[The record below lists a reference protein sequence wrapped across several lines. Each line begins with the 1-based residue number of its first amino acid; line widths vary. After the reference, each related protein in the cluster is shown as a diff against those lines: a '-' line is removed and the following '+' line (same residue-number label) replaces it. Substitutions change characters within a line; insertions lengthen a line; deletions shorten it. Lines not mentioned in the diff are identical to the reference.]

1 MHKKCTK
8 SYFLVFSANGKIT
21 VKSSVI
27 EKPVANHTYLKF
39 IEKYTPFFN
48 QLSICKSVYN
58 HASKM
63 QKGTEGR
70 KVYKQIFAMLIQQ
83 VISIFPFCNFTCKNW
98 AYTYQKELLP
108 IWYSLLQGSK
118 FWILRMDSY
127 VHSFYIRMIMLSHLT
142 QIKSCFYRIYLCT
155 LQKCNNLL

>member
-1 MHKKCTK
+1 MRSKSAVMTFIRFPLKSTLMDRLDWTVHREIIGKREREKRHFPQLAQLMNSRSLKVKNEVKLCTQ
-8 SYFLVFSANGKIT
+8 SHFLVFSANGKIT

-70 KVYKQIFAMLIQQ
+70 KV
-83 VISIFPFCNFTCKNW
+83 
-98 AYTYQKELLP
+98 
-108 IWYSLLQGSK
+108 
-118 FWILRMDSY
+118 
-127 VHSFYIRMIMLSHLT
+127 
-142 QIKSCFYRIYLCT
+142 
-155 LQKCNNLL
+155 